1 MEDKSPVRSKGA
13 RMAEE
18 GTLSI
23 VRRGRGYQIR
33 YASNNP
39 YDPDRQPY
47 ACHDEDTLVA
57 FLHHLG
63 TEAAAIR
70 QACAAVQTSGVAVL
84 RILLLPGQ
92 IQTFFPLAL

>member
-1 MEDKSPVRSKGA
+1 MME
-13 RMAEE
+13 MTEE

-23 VRRGRGYQIR
+23 VRRGSVYQIR

-39 YDPDRQPY
+39 YDPDRQPH
-47 ACHDEDTLVA
+47 ACHDEDALTA

-84 RILLLPGQ
+84 RILLSRKQ
-92 IQTFFPLAL
+92 KQAFFRPLSKVNEA